1 MHEEKVLP
9 AADKPDYRAAIDAVR
24 GNTLVLPAVSI
35 VVLLVLASVL
45 APGFLSGAN
54 LWSLLSITAIL
65 AIASF
70 GQTIVI
76 LAGGQG
82 IDLSIGALM
91 TLSALLVS
99 SIAASVDAN
108 LPMAVLAIVAV
119 CIAVGTLNFAGIFY
133 VGIYPLIMT
142 LGMAFVISGVVLLYA
157 QARGAALPSPLMLFL
172 GSGKFGPVPL
182 LVIICAVVLAVL
194 TALLKATNFG
204 KHLYLV
210 GANRRA
216 ARLSGTPVAF
226 VCWLSYVASSLLA
239 GLAGALLFGYA
250 GATNLTL
257 GDPYSL
263 LSIAAAV
270 VGGTALS
277 GGQGSLFGSLLGA
290 VIFIVLTNL
299 LVALGLSPA
308 LRDVATGILLLAILS
323 LTARDATS

>member
-1 MHEEKVLP
+1 MQKEETTS
-9 AADKPDYRAAIDAVR
+9 AAEKADFRAIIGAIRD
-24 GNTLVLPAVSI
+24 NTLVLPAASI
-35 VVLLVLASVL
+35 VILLALAFVV
-45 APGFLSGAN
+45 APGFLSGSN

-91 TLSALLVS
+91 TLSALFVS
-99 SIAASVDAN
+99 SIAGSVDAN
-108 LPMAVLAIVAV
+108 LPMAFLAVFVV
-119 CIAVGTLNFAGIFY
+119 CVAVGTLNFAGIFY

-142 LGMAFVISGVVLLYA
+142 LGMAFVISGLVLLYA
-157 QARGAALPSPLMLFL
+157 QAKGAALPSPLMLFL
-172 GSGKFGPVPL
+172 GSGKIGPAPL
-182 LVIICAVVLAVL
+182 LVIICAAVL
-194 TALLKATNFG
+194 GVLTILLKLTNFG
-204 KHLYLV
+204 KYLYLV

-216 ARLSGTPVAF
+216 AHLSGTPVAL
-226 VCWLSYVASSLLA
+226 VCWLSYVISSVLA

-323 LTARDATS
+323 LTARDAIS